1 MPDTTSA
8 EIANLAA
15 SEKVSLTHARV
26 IARDFEAWVQT
37 QPQAPVGGKVKRGIG
52 LGTLLKIGS
61 MVLVMIPRL
70 MALAAG
76 AVLVEMMA
84 DARRQMRDC
93 STWMHETVEIT
104 YTDAAGGPVPRPSA
118 IGWECPK
125 CGRVYSPNTSAC
137 AACNEEPP
145 ECMR

>member
-76 AVLVEMMA
+76 AVLV
-84 DARRQMRDC
+84 Q
-93 STWMHETVEIT
+93 TFTLL
-104 YTDAAGGPVPRPSA
+104 GQPRWIA
-118 IGWECPK
+118 IGTGTP
-125 CGRVYSPNTSAC
+125 PNIPGAQ
-137 AACNEEPP
+137 
-145 ECMR
+145 

>member
-1 MPDTTSA
+1 MPDTNSA

-37 QPQAPVGGKVKRGIG
+37 LPQPQTPIGGKVKRGVG

-61 MVLVMIPRL
+61 MVLLMIPRL

-76 AVLVEMMA
+76 AVLV
-84 DARRQMRDC
+84 Q
-93 STWMHETVEIT
+93 TFTLL
-104 YTDAAGGPVPRPSA
+104 GQPRWIA
-118 IGWECPK
+118 IGTGTP
-125 CGRVYSPNTSAC
+125 PNIPGAQ
-137 AACNEEPP
+137 
-145 ECMR
+145 

>member
-61 MVLVMIPRL
+61 MVLVMILRL

-76 AVLVEMMA
+76 AVLV
-84 DARRQMRDC
+84 Q
-93 STWMHETVEIT
+93 TFTLL
-104 YTDAAGGPVPRPSA
+104 GQPRWIA
-118 IGWECPK
+118 IGTGTP
-125 CGRVYSPNTSAC
+125 PNIPGAQ
-137 AACNEEPP
+137 
-145 ECMR
+145 

>member
-1 MPDTTSA
+1 MKPEKPISA
-8 EIANLAA
+8 AQ
-15 SEKVSLTHARV
+15 
-26 IARDFEAWVQT
+26 RD
-37 QPQAPVGGKVKRGIG
+37 
-52 LGTLLKIGS
+52 LLKS
-61 MVLVMIPRL
+61 AR
-70 MALAAG
+70 
-76 AVLVEMMA
+76 EMMA